1 MATTFT
7 GGRRG
12 PVGATTSAADV
23 WKGLAAGV
31 AAGLV
36 AAWVMGQFHQVASR
50 APGMPEPGAGAADST
65 EQTAA
70 AISER
75 VFHHTL
81 SPEEKKT
88 AGPLV
93 HYAFGATVA
102 GVYGAVAE
110 MAPAVTRGLGAP
122 FGAAVWLGA
131 HVITVPALGLSKPIT
146 HSSAPT
152 EAVEFAAHLVYGAV
166 TETLRRLLRHR

>member
-1 MATTFT
+1 MATIFT
-7 GGRRG
+7 GGRRKTIG
-12 PVGATTSAADV
+12 AATTVADL

-31 AAGLV
+31 VAGLV

-50 APGMPEPGAGAADST
+50 APGMPEPAAGAEDST

-70 AISER
+70 AVSER
-75 VFHHTL
+75 LFHHTL
-81 SPEEKKT
+81 SPAEKKT
-88 AGPLV
+88 AGPIV
-93 HYAFGATVA
+93 HYAFGGSVA
-102 GVYGAVAE
+102 GLYGAAAE
-110 MAPAVTRGLGAP
+110 IAPAVTKGLGAP

-146 HSSAPT
+146 RSPAPT

-166 TETLRRLLRHR
+166 TEALRRLLRRR